1 MPKRILLN
9 FCYMSHQKLQ
19 RSWKLILIKEPVN
32 RLSKKHKG
40 YENELEKRRLKKWK
54 KIQEKPRDNH
64 TNSLKT
70 TYNNTYSYST
80 ESQQQEQGSGKEQGH

>member
-1 MPKRILLN
+1 M
-9 FCYMSHQKLQ
+9 
-19 RSWKLILIKEPVN
+19 
-32 RLSKKHKG
+32 G

-54 KIQEKPRDNH
+54 KIQEKPPDNH